1 MSPRAKHGQCSAAWF
16 VLPNVRP
23 FEVLNADVALPLSA
37 YPMLMSYGPA
47 CRRCLAAGS
56 PLSAAIHSAHATVS
70 GKLGELLTMKR
81 AFWIGVNVCKGT
93 CIGSESTASTR
104 SYLDALSTNARCRA
118 H

>member
-1 MSPRAKHGQCSAAWF
+1 
-16 VLPNVRP
+16 
-23 FEVLNADVALPLSA
+23 
-37 YPMLMSYGPA
+37 MLMSYGPA

-93 CIGSESTASTR
+93 CTGSESIASTQT
-104 SYLDALSTNARCRA
+104 YLDALSTNTRGTDTTR
-118 H
+118 HLRPTTGLPKHYQGSGHPNVSYTPLLFQPTVL